1 MTPPPP
7 TPPPDAPPI
16 PAGLAAAAG
25 RGPAW
30 ADWLDRLPRLL
41 ADVLAD
47 WVLSPDGPPTHRRC
61 ALVVPVRSEDRTRA
75 VLKLTFPHADA
86 ETEHLALRRWGGRG
100 AVHLL
105 RADPHRFALLLERLK
120 PRDLRDLPTD
130 DAVAVVA
137 GLYGPL
143 HVPALPQTPRLSA
156 HLTRWADGLA
166 ALPRSAPV
174 PRRYVEQAVALAR
187 ALATDP
193 ATDARLLHG
202 DLHDGNVL
210 AGLREPWLAIDPK
223 PLAGDPHWEPA
234 PLLWNR
240 WRAAV
245 GSGDLRAALR
255 HRLWLACDVG
265 GLDPDRARDLTVVR
279 VMVNALWEVEDAAAR
294 GTEPDRDWLTRQV
307 AVAKAVQD

>member
-1 MTPPPP
+1 MTPPPGRAAVP
-7 TPPPDAPPI
+7 TI
-16 PAGLAAAAG
+16 PAGLAAFAA

-30 ADWLDRLPRLL
+30 TDWLDRLPRLL
-41 ADVLAD
+41 AEVLDEWAL
-47 WVLSPDGPPTHRRC
+47 VPDGPPTHGRC
-61 ALVVPVRSEDRTRA
+61 ALVLPVRTEDGGRA
-75 VLKLTFPHADA
+75 ALKLTFPHPEA

-100 AVHLL
+100 AVQLL

-137 GLYGPL
+137 GLYGRL

-156 HLTRWADGLA
+156 HLARWADGLV
-166 ALPRSAPV
+166 ALPRSAPL
-174 PRRYVEQAVALAR
+174 PRRYVEQAAALAR
-187 ALATDP
+187 SFATDP

-202 DLHDGNVL
+202 DLHDANVL

-240 WRAAV
+240 WTTAV
-245 GSGDLRAALR
+245 GSGDLRGAIR
-255 HRLWLACDVG
+255 HRLWLVCDVG
-265 GLDPDRARDLTVVR
+265 GLDPDRARDVTVVR
-279 VMVNALWEVEDAAAR
+279 VMTNALWEIEDAAAR
-294 GTEPDRDWLTRQV
+294 GAAPDRDWLTRQV
-307 AVAKAVQD
+307 AIAKAVQD

>member
-1 MTPPPP
+1 MTVSPEPP
-7 TPPPDAPPI
+7 AI
-16 PAGLAAAAG
+16 PSGLAAFAA

-41 ADVLAD
+41 SDVLAD
-47 WVLSPDGPPTHRRC
+47 WVLTPDGPATHGRC
-61 ALVVPVRSEDRTRA
+61 ALVLPVRTEDGGRA
-75 VLKLTFPHADA
+75 VVKLTFPHDEAG
-86 ETEHLALRRWGGRG
+86 TEHLALRRWGGRG
-100 AVHLL
+100 AVQLL

-120 PRDLRDLPTD
+120 PRDLRDLPAD
-130 DAVAVVA
+130 EAVAVVA
-137 GLYGPL
+137 GLYGRL
-143 HVPALPQTPRLSA
+143 HEPALPQTPRLSA
-156 HLTRWADGLA
+156 HLARWADGLV

-174 PRRYVEQAVALAR
+174 PRRFVEQAAALAR
-187 ALATDP
+187 AFAAEP
-193 ATDARLLHG
+193 VIDARLLHG
-202 DLHDGNVL
+202 DLHDANVL

-245 GSGDLRAALR
+245 AGGDLRGALR

-279 VMVNALWEVEDAAAR
+279 VMSNALWEIEDAAAR
-294 GTEPDRDWLTRQV
+294 GAEPDRDWLTRQV
-307 AVAKAVQD
+307 AIAKAVQD